1 MSAFARH
8 AADERIREEQQGLG
22 KPIVAAKFNGRQ
34 IVKVGNTV
42 FHSPKWKTVPDFFCD
57 YIKKILDP
65 AWGNAELAKPFNER
79 HPIIQWYDT
88 FCRRQ
93 QSSIKTPGIP
103 VVSTVI
109 GIVGCYLGLAY
120 SLYLLNHNA
129 QLQERLVRR
138 LKNMGTFQGAYYE
151 LIVANILIR
160 AGFELTLEDE
170 SDGGTKHCEFSAV
183 SKRTGRKYW
192 VEAKMGPVKL
202 TGVLGGFKQRRHRF
216 EHPRQPRS
224 MGLFWRRVREALPKI
239 AFLTSA
245 LA

>member
-1 MSAFARH
+1 MSPKIGRNQPCPCGSGLKFKKCCGRLTASDEVHVSHAPPDFMSAFARH

-22 KPIVAAKFNGRQ
+22 KPIIAAKLNGQQ

-42 FHSPKWKTVPDFFCD
+42 FHSPKWKTVPDFLCD

-88 FCRRQ
+88 FCRHN
-93 QSSIKTPGIP
+93 QSRIKTPGIP

-120 SLYLLNHNA
+120 SLYLLNHNVL
-129 QLQERLVRR
+129 LQERLVRR
-138 LKNMGTFQGAYYE
+138 LKNPGTFQDAYYE

-160 AGFELTLEDE
+160 AGFQLTLEDE
-170 SDGGTKHCEFSAV
+170 SPDPSQVKIFSRSA
-183 SKRTGRKYW
+183 
-192 VEAKMGPVKL
+192 
-202 TGVLGGFKQRRHRF
+202 RF
-216 EHPRQPRS
+216 ERKTMITPEKGSR
-224 MGLFWRRVREALPKI
+224 
-239 AFLTSA
+239 
-245 LA
+245 